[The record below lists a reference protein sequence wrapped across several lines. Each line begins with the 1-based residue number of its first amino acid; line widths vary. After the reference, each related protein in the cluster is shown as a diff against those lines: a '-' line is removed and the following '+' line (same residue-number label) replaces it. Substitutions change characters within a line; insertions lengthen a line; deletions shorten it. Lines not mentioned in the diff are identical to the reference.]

1 MVSRRVSLLS
11 FACRSVRSF
20 CVTLI
25 PLPFELSRFRQSR
38 SSIFPFCHATI
49 NRQPSTPSLK
59 LNGKKI
65 NRESLEHLAV
75 SAPLHL
81 IEFRAFSSIK
91 RRSIF
96 WKVDFLFLSFLLF
109 PSFLFSDYWCYCS
122 RKMKRWKRKMK
133 NRGRECIYIIM
144 LWNINRR
151 MVYSMSIDYL
161 QRRNINR
168 CTVIIQCSLMNR
180 ILYW

>member
-11 FACRSVRSF
+11 FASRSVRSF

-25 PLPFELSRFRQSR
+25 PLPFELSRFRQSQ

-49 NRQPSTPSLK
+49 NHQPSTPPLK

-75 SAPLHL
+75 SALLHW
-81 IEFRAFSSIK
+81 IEFRVCAFSSI

-96 WKVDFLFLSFLLF
+96 WKVDFLFLSFPFRF
-109 PSFLFSDYWCYCS
+109 PFSDYRCYCS
-122 RKMKRWKRKMK
+122 WKMKRWKRK
-133 NRGRECIYIIM
+133 
-144 LWNINRR
+144 INRER
-151 MVYSMSIDYL
+151 EYICIHYYVAEYK
-161 QRRNINR
+161 
-168 CTVIIQCSLMNR
+168 
-180 ILYW
+180 